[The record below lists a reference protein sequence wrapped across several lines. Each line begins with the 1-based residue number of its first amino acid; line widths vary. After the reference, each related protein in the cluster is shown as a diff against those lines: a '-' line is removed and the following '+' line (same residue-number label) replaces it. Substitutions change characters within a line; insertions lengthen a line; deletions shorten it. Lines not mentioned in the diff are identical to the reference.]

1 MFRIEIYRCVNSNY
15 EQITFHIYNIIW
27 MLKLQSTGKKIPS
40 KKSLM
45 SAWICISANVFEPP
59 EIIADRVSRIGFW
72 YSMAVLLLICIDQLC
87 THVRLN
93 ILKGK
98 MNLKYNKKVT
108 EDYKTWYSRLI
119 MGTTANFKNQKNC
132 STPSVRINRSMQA
145 KEYFVI
151 LKVEILYRK

>member
-1 MFRIEIYRCVNSNY
+1 
-15 EQITFHIYNIIW
+15 
-27 MLKLQSTGKKIPS
+27 
-40 KKSLM
+40 M
-45 SAWICISANVFEPP
+45 SALICISANVFEPP
-59 EIIADRVSRIGFW
+59 EIIADQVSRIGFW

-87 THVRLN
+87 THVRMN

-151 LKVEILYRK
+151 KKSWDFTQKIILQSRNWLLIEKKNYFRKAYQVGW